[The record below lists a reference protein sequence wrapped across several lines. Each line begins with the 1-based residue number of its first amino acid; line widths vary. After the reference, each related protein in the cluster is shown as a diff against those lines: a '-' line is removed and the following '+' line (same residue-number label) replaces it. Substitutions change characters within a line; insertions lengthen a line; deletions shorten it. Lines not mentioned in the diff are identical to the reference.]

1 MSGLRVTSGAGRP
14 AREAHGTFPHSVS
27 ISDFKLAAVTVLR
40 HRGHTPH
47 GDFGAG
53 PSLLS

>member
-1 MSGLRVTSGAGRP
+1 MFGLCITSGAGRS
-14 AREAHGTFPHSVS
+14 AREAHSTFPHSVS
-27 ISDFKLAAVTVLR
+27 ISGLKLAAVTVLR
-40 HRGHTPH
+40 HRSQTPH